1 MSKRSFMSPNTL
13 ALSPS
18 RQNLWRLILI
28 RLLVLLAQSVS
39 VMAAYLSGWL
49 SLPWGPLLLALGG
62 SALVSILTLLR
73 LGRGW
78 PVTSIEYALQLL
90 FDMFIHS
97 VLLYY
102 SGGPTNPFVS
112 YYLVPLTIAAAT
124 LPWFF
129 TAVLAVVAVTSYSAL
144 LVWYVPLAAFDI
156 PLGGGL
162 VSLHVIGMW
171 LNFAMSAGLISLFVV
186 RMADA
191 LRQHAGRLAERRE
204 QSIRDAQLLGIASV
218 AAGAAH
224 ELSTPLSTMSVL
236 LKDLRKDYADPALQ
250 EDLALLQEQVK
261 LCKESLQHM
270 VRSAEDNRRQ
280 PERVE
285 PADDWLRA
293 MLARWQLM
301 RPEVSW
307 QWQPLPAGEVPSL
320 QASPELGQAMLNLLN
335 NAADACPEGIRISL
349 AWDQRCI
356 TLSIHDRGPGVPLH
370 IAEQL
375 GTAFLT
381 TKGKKGFGLGL
392 FLSQAA
398 VERIGGTVRLFN
410 QDEGGT
416 LTEVKLPIAQEIRH
430 ER

>member
-1 MSKRSFMSPNTL
+1 MQQRFFSPNTL

-28 RLLVLLAQSVS
+28 RLLVWLAQAVS
-39 VMAAYLSGWL
+39 VAGAYLSGWFP
-49 SLPWGPLLLALGG
+49 LPWTPLLMTLAV
-62 SALVSILTLLR
+62 SAAVSFLTLLR
-73 LGRGW
+73 LSQRW
-78 PVTSIEYALQLL
+78 PVTDLEYGLHLL
-90 FDMFIHS
+90 FDMVIHS

-124 LPWFF
+124 LPWFYTLF
-129 TAVLAVVAVTSYSAL
+129 LASTAVVAYSVL
-144 LVWYVPLAAFDI
+144 LVWYQPLDAFELPAVPS
-156 PLGGGL
+156 L
-162 VSLHVIGMW
+162 VNLHVIGMW

-191 LRQHAGRLAERRE
+191 LRQHAERLAERRE
-204 QSIRDAQLLGIASV
+204 QSMRDAQLLGIASV

-236 LKDLRKDYADPALQ
+236 LKDLRHDHSDPELQ
-250 EDLALLQEQVK
+250 EDLALLQEQVAQ
-261 LCKESLQHM
+261 CKQSLQHM
-270 VRSAEDNRRQ
+270 VRTAEEHRRQ
-280 PERVE
+280 PQQPER
-285 PADDWLRA
+285 ADKWLHA
-293 MLARWQLM
+293 LLTRWQLM
-301 RPEVSW
+301 RPEASW
-307 QWQPLPAGEVPSL
+307 QLKPL
-320 QASPELGQAMLNLLN
+320 QADPVPALLAGPELSQAILNLLN
-335 NAADACPEGIRISL
+335 NAADACAEGIE
-349 AWDQRCI
+349 I
-356 TLSIHDRGPGVPLH
+356 TLVWNANRLYLRIRDHGPGVPLH

-398 VERIGGTVRLFN
+398 VERLGGSVKLYN
-410 QDEGGT
+410 QDGGGT
-416 LTEVKLPIAQEIRH
+416 LTEVSVPTVSENAN